1 MTVNETKQRI
11 ENELKAVVESFG
23 AAASLVNYSV
33 EVDVNPIDGAHDD
46 ITYVFG
52 SLSIGPEGAEE
63 NDKLYLPLDAELDD
77 DDNVDEEKFEKNLAK
92 FRERVSDIRDRLL
105 ASNDYNA
112 EVKAIIEDFDREMDE
127 KYREELEK
135 LNRIAKRNLI
145 IAAAASAAA
154 LVIAIIVLVIDK
166 LA

>member
-23 AAASLVNYSV
+23 AAAALVNYSV

-135 LNRIAKRNLI
+135 LNRIAKRNLT